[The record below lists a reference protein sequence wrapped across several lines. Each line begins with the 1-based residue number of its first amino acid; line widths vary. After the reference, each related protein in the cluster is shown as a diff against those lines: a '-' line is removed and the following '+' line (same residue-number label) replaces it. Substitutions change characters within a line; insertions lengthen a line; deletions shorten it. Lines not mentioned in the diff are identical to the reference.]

1 MTARED
7 AAAAVADL
15 AKRTQDPSAPPE
27 LLTEAED
34 VVSRSMV
41 VFGLDPADPQ
51 HRLGVFA
58 GMCVAEKHIGSEA
71 KRALLMAVAAVDAHS

>member
-1 MTARED
+1 MTAREEI
-7 AAAAVADL
+7 AAAVAEIG
-15 AKRTQDPSAPPE
+15 ARTQDPDASPE
-27 LLTEAED
+27 LLIEAED

-58 GMCVAEKHIGSEA
+58 GMCIADKHFKSEA
-71 KRALLMAVAAVDAHS
+71 RRVLLMAVAAVDAHS